1 VNFKNS
7 LFFLKFLAMF
17 QLLIRINSLANS
29 NTCLLINNSK
39 LFLNFKKASILST
52 NLCSN
57 KYSTNDS
64 ENLASIKKK
73 KYNKPPPIDL
83 NAVRVN
89 LADGDQDS
97 SKKTSWPGA
106 YALLTI
112 PIATLLLGFWQI
124 KRRENKLELI
134 KFLEERTKSQ
144 PTDLPTDLDVLEKL
158 VETDEYR
165 PFKVKGYF
173 LHSKEIVITP
183 RSDLTGT
190 LQGTGA
196 NIITPF
202 VLSSNPKL
210 IVLVN
215 RGYVPYTHLSPMS
228 RRAAQSEDEVE
239 IIGLLRGKLEYTNTF
254 TPVNKPPFEWHFRDV
269 NRMAEVLGTVP
280 IFLDARRDT
289 ESSSIRGGPI
299 GGQTAI
305 NIRNEH
311 MSYIITWFSL
321 SILTSYLWWRRFGR
335 LLF

>member
-1 VNFKNS
+1 
-7 LFFLKFLAMF
+7 MF
-17 QLLIRINSLANS
+17 QFLIRINTLTNG
-29 NTCLLINNSK
+29 NTYPIINNSK
-39 LFLNFKKASILST
+39 FLLNFRKT
-52 NLCSN
+52 NALTSNIYCN
-57 KYSTNDS
+57 KYSTS
-64 ENLASIKKK
+64 ENANQTSANKK

-83 NAVRVN
+83 KAVRVN
-89 LADGDQDS
+89 IADTGEDS
-97 SKKTSWPGA
+97 AKKTNWNAA
-106 YALLTI
+106 YALLSI
-112 PIATLLLGFWQI
+112 PLITLGLGFWQI

-134 KFLEERTKSQ
+134 KFLNERTKSE
-144 PTDLPTDLDVLEKL
+144 PTDLPTDLEVLEKL

-165 PFKVKGYF
+165 PFKAKGYF
-173 LHSKEIVITP
+173 LHSKEILITP

-196 NIITPF
+196 NVITPF

-210 IVLVN
+210 VILIN
-215 RGYVPYTHLSPMS
+215 RGYIPYTHLSPMT
-228 RRAAQSEDEVE
+228 RKAAQSEDEVE

-254 TPVNKPPFEWHFRDV
+254 TPINKPPHEWHYRDV
-269 NRMAEVLGTVP
+269 NKIAEVLGTVP

-311 MSYIITWFSL
+311 ISYIVTWFGL
-321 SILTSYLWWRRFGR
+321 SILTSILWWRRFGK